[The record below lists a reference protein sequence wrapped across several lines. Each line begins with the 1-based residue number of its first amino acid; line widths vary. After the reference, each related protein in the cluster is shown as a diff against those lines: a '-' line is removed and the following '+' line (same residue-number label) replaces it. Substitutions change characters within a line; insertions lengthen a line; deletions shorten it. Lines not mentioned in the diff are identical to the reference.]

1 MIDHLIHAYVFVHFK
16 IVYSHVCMVW
26 IGSEWLIYS
35 GQVFVLDEWGIGNC
49 NRFVFEYLPMCI
61 LSKIKDWEWSLQKY
75 WMAYWLPIQ

>member
-35 GQVFVLDEWGIGNC
+35 GQVFVLDDQWGIGNC
-49 NRFVFEYLPMCI
+49 NRFVFEYLYY
-61 LSKIKDWEWSLQKY
+61 LKSKVENEHCKNIE
-75 WMAYWLPIQ
+75 